1 MVDELDACFPID
13 LEKIKNSLLRLKR
26 IPYPKQQEG
35 KSNNEK
41 KPRSPV
47 RERERERERARKKNE
62 KTAERE
68 KKSLYAVWS
77 LFNDNYIVK
86 RQCKP
91 IFKLN
96 NR

>member
-1 MVDELDACFPID
+1 MKE
-13 LEKIKNSLLRLKR
+13 RKR
-26 IPYPKQQEG
+26 EG
-35 KSNNEK
+35 HTQRAVRIIIWHRQAEK
-41 KPRSPV
+41 KKEEKKIIIIV
-47 RERERERERARKKNE
+47 EFNMYKGARKKNE